1 MPGEDPWEAQRSC
14 GANTPLRSAAAGG
27 SGTSG
32 QQARREAAQVGP
44 GWPPPPT
51 EAAPPRLGLPG
62 RAAER
67 LFPSGPAPAT
77 GSGSVRP
84 RSDGRSGGDME
95 SGGSFGAPLRCRLL
109 FLAACWAVAA
119 TAAGERG
126 RAGGRRAESRVR
138 CRWGAVPIRGLR
150 EDGPTDGWRLGAGW
164 HGPLRVPTSNA
175 FVSWLHRPKCVSFS
189 GISTRTALR
198 LLQERGKEML
208 GVLHLFP
215 CRAASDTIGRY
226 PLSSAVPGAV
236 AALTNPSRSGAGIAA
251 DPRKQRAVCAALRAA
266 AVSRAAPVGI
276 PASFAVGRASRKAVR
291 VRDGL
296 LRSGGC

>member
-1 MPGEDPWEAQRSC
+1 MPGEDPWEAQQSC
-14 GANTPLRSAAAGG
+14 GANTLLRSAAAGG

-126 RAGGRRAESRVR
+126 RAGPGRGAAGREPGSVPVGSGPHPRAAGGRTDGRMAAGGWLARPASCTDIECFRFVAASPEVRKLQRDQYPHSAAPLTGAGKGDARSSASLSLQGSIGYYRQVSFKLGGSWGCRCLNKPEPKRCGHCGGSPQTARGVR
-138 CRWGAVPIRGLR
+138 CAPG
-150 EDGPTDGWRLGAGW
+150 
-164 HGPLRVPTSNA
+164 S
-175 FVSWLHRPKCVSFS
+175 S
-189 GISTRTALR
+189 G
-198 LLQERGKEML
+198 
-208 GVLHLFP
+208 V
-215 CRAASDTIGRY
+215 
-226 PLSSAVPGAV
+226 
-236 AALTNPSRSGAGIAA
+236 PSRPSA
-251 DPRKQRAVCAALRAA
+251 
-266 AVSRAAPVGI
+266 SRLH
-276 PASFAVGRASRKAVR
+276 SLLEGRAGKRCGCV
-291 VRDGL
+291 
-296 LRSGGC
+296 GGC